1 MFRAAST
8 ILAKDLRLRF
18 RDRSVLLFA
27 LVIPLALMSVF
38 SMLLPNQDDFEML
51 VGLVNLDGQDVA
63 AGFSQAVVP
72 NLEASGS
79 FTVTRYETR
88 DAALDAVESGAIAA
102 AWIIPTGF
110 SDDVSAGRGA
120 VFEVVANP
128 DRVLSAQVATSIAER
143 FTSELD
149 RIALTVGTVA
159 ASSGGQATP
168 EELRA
173 IAESAAADG
182 PLISVDGSIT
192 ASQQLDPT
200 SYLAAGMAIFFLFFT
215 VTFGVTGFLEERQ
228 QGTLPRL
235 LAAPIGPGAIHLGK
249 ALGAA
254 IIGTISMIVLAVSST
269 LLLNADWG
277 DPLGVAVLTVA
288 AVFAALGV
296 MAFVGSF
303 AKTAEQASNLQSIVG
318 LALGLSGGVFFPLG
332 DGVLATVSLVS
343 PHGWFLRGLGD
354 LAGADQW
361 TAVLPAVGALALFGL
376 VAGTFGVRRLMK
388 ETA

>member
-1 MFRAAST
+1 MFRAASI

-38 SMLLPNQDDFEML
+38 SLLLPDQNDFEML
-51 VGLVNLDGQDVA
+51 VGLVDLDGGDVA
-63 AGFSQAVVP
+63 AGFSQGVVP
-72 NLEASGS
+72 GLEASGS

-88 DAALDAVESGAIAA
+88 SAAVAGVESGAIAA
-102 AWIIPTGF
+102 AWVIPAGF
-110 SDDVSAGRGA
+110 SDDVRAGRAA
-120 VFEVVANP
+120 VFQVVANP
-128 DRVLSAQVATSIAER
+128 DRTLSAQVATSIAQR

-149 RIALTVGTVA
+149 RISLTVGTVA
-159 ASSGGQATP
+159 ASSRAPASP
-168 EELRA
+168 EQLQS
-173 IAESAAADG
+173 IAQGAVADG
-182 PLISVDGSIT
+182 PLVRLDAAIT

-200 SYLAAGMAIFFLFFT
+200 SYLAAGMSIFFLFFT

-254 IIGTISMIVLAVSST
+254 IIGTISMVVLAVSST
-269 LLLNADWG
+269 LLLNATWG
-277 DPLGVAVLTVA
+277 DPFGVAVLIMA

-296 MAFVGSF
+296 MALVGSF
-303 AKTAEQASNLQSIVG
+303 AKTAEQASNLQSIVA

-332 DGVLATVSLVS
+332 DGLLATLALFS

-354 LAGADQW
+354 LAGAGPW
-361 TAVLPAVGALALFGL
+361 TAVLPAVAALALFGI
-376 VAGTFGVRRLMK
+376 VAGTLGVLRLMK